1 MNPPR
6 PICHNSTNLD
16 TVGGA
21 CRTTDRKSPHWR
33 STASREGRRV
43 AEGVPAALV
52 ALAALVAQ
60 LVGRLVVGPEE
71 RLEVGMEGMEG

>member
-1 MNPPR
+1 
-6 PICHNSTNLD
+6 
-16 TVGGA
+16 
-21 CRTTDRKSPHWR
+21 
-33 STASREGRRV
+33 
-43 AEGVPAALV
+43 VPAVLV